1 MTRPL
6 VRRAPVAKVRATR
19 AEHVRGSR
27 RGGVWAKPP
36 TPTRSEPDRSALAR
50 QLVHGP
56 ATAYAKT
63 KRPILEGA
71 ALDFDVDSS
80 GLH

>member
-27 RGGVWAKPP
+27 RRCVGEAADPDQVRA
-36 TPTRSEPDRSALAR
+36 RSLPLAR

-56 ATAYAKT
+56 ATAYAKS
-63 KRPILEGA
+63 KRLILEGA
-71 ALDFDVDSS
+71 ALGFDVDSS
-80 GLH
+80 GLP